1 MTLNAAYG
9 ASGEYPPGSTAARQA
24 LERLEQERR
33 NRAAQLIVLERPD
46 GEHSDDTTLAQVDT
60 LRRTL
65 EEVEEALRRLDRG
78 HYGLCEGCGKPIPEG
93 RLEILPY
100 ARFCVLCQQR
110 QRGRA

>member
-1 MTLNAAYG
+1 MTLNAAHG
-9 ASGEYPPGSTAARQA
+9 TSGEYTPGSTAARQA
-24 LERLEQERR
+24 RERLEQERR

-46 GEHSDDTTLAQVDT
+46 GQQPDDTVLAQIDT

-65 EEVEEALRRLDRG
+65 EEVEEALRRLERG
-78 HYGLCEGCGKPIPEG
+78 GYGLCEGCGRPIPEG

-100 ARFCVLCQQR
+100 ARFCVVCQQR